1 MVGYTQTAP
10 TVISV
15 TPKASSKSCLTGD
28 FALAHSRCTFP
39 SVSSPESVVR
49 SMQVIAFSNQA
60 ACHSFLTVLLPAKVA
75 TRRSTALLFT
85 LIAFTHS
92 RSGLAQESCSWSNDS
107 GKDVSIV
114 LITFI

>member
-15 TPKASSKSCLTGD
+15 TPKVSRRSGRTGD
-28 FALAHSRCTFP
+28 FALAHNRWTFP
-39 SVSSPESVVR
+39 SVSSPDRVVR
-49 SMQVIAFSNQA
+49 SIQAIALSSQA
-60 ACHSFLTVLLPAKVA
+60 ACHSFLTVRLPAKVA

-107 GKDVSIV
+107 G
-114 LITFI
+114 